1 MGKAFDKYQKNVG
14 KAHIDRL
21 NQEAALAATI
31 KTERQRQD
39 LSQQE
44 LADAIGKPK
53 STIGRIEAGITVPRV
68 DTLLEV
74 AQVLHITF
82 SLGEASTDKGDKIS
96 SEK

>member
-1 MGKAFDKYQKNVG
+1 MSKAFDHYQETVG

-21 NQEAALAATI
+21 KQEAALAATI
-31 KTERQRQD
+31 KTERQRQG

-68 DTLLEV
+68 DTLLAI

-82 SLGEASTDKGDKIS
+82 SLGEASTDNNDKVS
-96 SEK
+96 L